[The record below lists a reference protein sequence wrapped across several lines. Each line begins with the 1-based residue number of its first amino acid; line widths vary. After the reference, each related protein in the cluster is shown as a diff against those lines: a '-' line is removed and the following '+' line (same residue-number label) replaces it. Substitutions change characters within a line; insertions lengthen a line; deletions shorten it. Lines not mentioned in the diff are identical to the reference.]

1 MNVEVT
7 TGRGETNSTSSERGQ
22 PLRNR
27 RGRRWRR
34 TGGWILGSLI
44 ALIGLGALGL
54 RITPRPLPEPEVSPG
69 SVDSVAIP
77 DGLPDPVDRF
87 YRTLYGDEVPVV
99 TSAVIS
105 GRGTMRVNGIT
116 FPARFRFSHVAGE
129 AYRHYIE
136 VTVFGRP
143 LITVNEWFIDG
154 TARLELPFGVME
166 GPTVDQGANLALW
179 AEAGWMPSV
188 WVTDPRVAWEP
199 IDATSAAMHVPFG
212 ETTETFMVDFDPVT
226 GMLIRM
232 ESLRHKGEDEA
243 KTPWITEV
251 VEWGVLDGSPAAMV
265 TTVTWADEGSPW
277 TTLRTEEVVL
287 NADLTT
293 YIGAEGP

>member
-1 MNVEVT
+1 MDVEVAAH
-7 TGRGETNSTSSERGQ
+7 RGAAGSAPGERNVST
-22 PLRNR
+22 RNR

-34 TGGWILGSLI
+34 AGGWLRGSLI
-44 ALIGLGALGL
+44 TLVALGALGL
-54 RITPRPLPEPEVSPG
+54 RIPPRPFPTPEVSPG
-69 SVDSVAIP
+69 NVDPVPIP

-99 TSAVIS
+99 ETAVIS

-188 WVTDPRVAWEP
+188 WMTDPRVVWEP

-212 ETTETFMVDFDPVT
+212 EGTETFTVDFDPDT
-226 GMLIRM
+226 GMLVRT

-251 VEWGVLDGSPAAMV
+251 VEWGVLDGAPAAMI
-265 TTVTWADEGSPW
+265 TTVTWADEGTPW
-277 TTLRTEEVVL
+277 TTLHTEEVIL

-293 YIGAEGP
+293 YIGSEGP